1 MEAPAAFDALRALA
15 ALLLLLALPGLT
27 VVRAPWTAVP
37 GLSLAFWLV
46 SWTWLDFLHAMR
58 TRFVLG
64 ALLFF
69 ALLAALRLPRL
80 PRARPGEPTWL
91 VALVALAALLP
102 CARLGLPVGDAGPL
116 RALSV
121 RLLVWRDGLPRTY
134 EPLLPLHVFGADRH
148 AVDWLAADVALLG
161 GVSPAQA
168 TLLASLAAAGLLLVA
183 LDALLVALGA
193 SRTAAAS
200 VVFAAATTL
209 ALAPANPL
217 PGAQLPQT
225 LGAALIVSGLAVL
238 WRGRGRASAVAAG
251 LLFGAACVAEPW
263 LAACATPLASAAT
276 LLRLASASAAQRA
289 HETRRLAWAVSAV
302 LLLAAPAW
310 LRFDAPWVPW
320 SRLVFT
326 RAHGVLVLLV
336 TVSVLVAR
344 YAPPVP
350 SRRLMRLTAAS
361 ALVAQ
366 VAFASR
372 LAPRLPPTGDELR
385 ALFAVLPRVSV
396 REALC
401 GSAASSDVWIPALL
415 GRALEPGEFP
425 AAHPAP
431 AGRARACRARPQVVA
446 NP

>member
-1 MEAPAAFDALRALA
+1 MEVPAAFDALRALA

-37 GLSLAFWLV
+37 GLSLSFWLV
-46 SWTWLDFLHAMR
+46 TWTWLEFLHATR
-58 TRFVLG
+58 ARFVLG

-80 PRARPGEPTWL
+80 PRARPGEPTRL

-102 CARLGLPVGDAGPL
+102 FARLGLPVGEEGPL
-116 RALSV
+116 RALGV

-148 AVDWLAADVALLG
+148 AVDWLAADVALLSD
-161 GVSPAQA
+161 VSPAQA
-168 TLLASLAAAGLLLVA
+168 TLLASLAGAGLLLVA

-193 SRTAAAS
+193 TRAAAAS
-200 VVFAAATTL
+200 VVCAVAALL
-209 ALAPANPL
+209 ALTPVNPL
-217 PGAQLPQT
+217 PGARLPHT

-238 WRGRGRASAVAAG
+238 WRGHGRASAVAAG
-251 LLFGAACVAEPW
+251 LLFGAACVTEPW
-263 LAACATPLASAAT
+263 LAMCAAPLVSAAA
-276 LLRLASASAAQRA
+276 LVRVARANAARRA
-289 HETRRLAWAVSAV
+289 HETQRLAWTVGVV

-326 RAHGVLVLLV
+326 PAHGVLVLLV
-336 TVSVLVAR
+336 AASALAAR
-344 YAPPVP
+344 HAPPIP
-350 SRRLMRLTAAS
+350 SRRFMRLAAAA

-366 VAFASR
+366 VALALR
-372 LAPRLPPTGDELR
+372 LAPRLPPADGELR
-385 ALFAVLPRVSV
+385 TLRDALPRMPV

-401 GSAASSDVWIPALL
+401 GRAGSSDVWIPALL
-415 GRALEPGEFP
+415 GRALEPGQFP
-425 AAHPAP
+425 LAYPAP
-431 AGRARACRARPQVVA
+431 RGRARPCRARPQVVA